1 MALKFFNS
9 VTSLKTKS
17 QKVLGANS
25 YVGRSY
31 RGKSGKGGGAFLNRV
46 MNTFPICPALQFM
59 IVNEVKRFVLYCL
72 STILGYVQGD
82 LRKRQLMGSFAEQF
96 NVKSFFQ
103 AFFVVILSG
112 LVVAKLSFF
121 QAYY

>member
-1 MALKFFNS
+1 
-9 VTSLKTKS
+9 
-17 QKVLGANS
+17 
-25 YVGRSY
+25 
-31 RGKSGKGGGAFLNRV
+31 
-46 MNTFPICPALQFM
+46 M

-82 LRKRQLMGSFAEQF
+82 LRKRQLMGSFTEQF
-96 NVKSFFQ
+96 NVKSFF
-103 AFFVVILSG
+103 G

>member
-1 MALKFFNS
+1 MFKLKARKFWGLIRTFVE
-9 VTSLKTKS
+9 VTGE
-17 QKVLGANS
+17 KV
-25 YVGRSY
+25 V
-31 RGKSGKGGGAFLNRV
+31 RGGFLNRV

-59 IVNEVKRFVLYCL
+59 IVNEIKRFVLYCL

-103 AFFVVILSG
+103 AFFAVILSG